1 MAKTTVTLLTAATAV
16 ALLMCFGCREKEI
29 VVQDSQPQPSAAPAG
44 PVKPRVAMVTTKG
57 RMVIELEPGLA
68 PVTVANFLQYVQAG
82 HYNGLVFH
90 RVIPGF
96 MIQGGGFDAELN
108 QRKTNPPIV
117 NEARNG
123 LRNDRGTIA
132 MARTQVL
139 DSATSQFF
147 INVVN
152 NNALNYPS
160 NGGYAVF
167 GRVVEGMDVAD
178 AIAAVRTTVRQG
190 MRDVPAESVVIQSA
204 TVLSEN

>member
-1 MAKTTVTLLTAATAV
+1 MTKRTCIALAIAAVIA
-16 ALLMCFGCREKEI
+16 ACCGCRQRENI
-29 VVQDSQPQPSAAPAG
+29 VPT
-44 PVKPRVAMVTTKG
+44 VAMTTTKG
-57 RMVIELEPGLA
+57 RIVIELDPALA
-68 PVTVANFLQYVQAG
+68 PVTVDNFLKYVETG

-96 MIQGGGFDAELN
+96 MIQGGGFDANLN
-108 QRKTNPPIV
+108 QKRTNPPIV
-117 NEARNG
+117 NEGQNG

-167 GRVVEGMDVAD
+167 GKVIEGMDVVD
-178 AIAAVRTTVRQG
+178 AIAAVKTTTKKG
-190 MRDVPAESVVIQSA
+190 MQDVPVEPVVIESA
-204 TVLSEN
+204 EVVPAK